1 MLACA
6 ITTGDDHCQWLSPIS
21 NLLRIGQ
28 LPLLQALYGSVV
40 IPESVYAE
48 IRALESFGIDTS
60 LLVDTEWIAILPV
73 GDQALVERLKDELDP
88 GEAEAIALAIE
99 LKADRL
105 LMDER
110 LGRQV
115 AQRFSLRVT
124 GLLGVLVA
132 AKQDKL
138 IAELKPV
145 LDDLMAQAKFWVH
158 PELYRQ
164 ILQDVNEGD

>member
-60 LLVDTEWIAILPV
+60 WLVDTEWIAILPV
-73 GDQALVERLKDELDP
+73 GDQ
-88 GEAEAIALAIE
+88 AIALAIE